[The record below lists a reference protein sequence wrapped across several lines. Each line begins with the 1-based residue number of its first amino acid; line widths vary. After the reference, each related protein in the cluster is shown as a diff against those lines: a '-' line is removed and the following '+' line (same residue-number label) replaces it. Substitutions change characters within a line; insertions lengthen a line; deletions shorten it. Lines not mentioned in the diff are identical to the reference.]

1 MAYDATTS
9 LRCRWVNGELS
20 GKMLATLLKID
31 GRLVGSD
38 YVASPLLAAT
48 QRIAFIRCARQFF
61 ALAGRGEKKIWFGL
75 VN

>member
-9 LRCRWVNGELS
+9 LRCRWVNRELF

-38 YVASPLLAAT
+38 YAASPLLAAT

-61 ALAGRGEKKIWFGL
+61 ALAGRGEKKNLL
-75 VN
+75 VLVS

>member
-1 MAYDATTS
+1 
-9 LRCRWVNGELS
+9 
-20 GKMLATLLKID
+20 MLATLLKID

-61 ALAGRGEKKIWFGL
+61 ALAGRGEKKNSFGL
-75 VN
+75 EN